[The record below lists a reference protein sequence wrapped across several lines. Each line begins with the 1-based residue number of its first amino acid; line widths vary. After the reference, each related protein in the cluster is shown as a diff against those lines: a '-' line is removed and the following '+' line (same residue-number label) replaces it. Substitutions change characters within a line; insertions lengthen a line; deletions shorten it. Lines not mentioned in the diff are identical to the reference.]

1 MTESELYS
9 KYIIPYY
16 GVLMRMNFLRRTNN
30 QITELFNSLIA
41 LGNELS
47 DEILI
52 ELLNDSW
59 RPSKVSA
66 WMIGLSKRHVLTS
79 EIEKYLNKPG
89 TRHGEHALINLLLL
103 KKDRPSE
110 YFIKFIKQQIAY
122 LIENENKLVIEDLSI
137 EWAIAII
144 SYLDKIYHT
153 NYLCSV
159 YNSFEWNEFI
169 KLDLYSPIKNRFE
182 PSYHEEKIVLLMEY
196 VK

>member
-16 GVLMRMNFLRRTNN
+16 GDLMRMNFIRRTNS

-66 WMIGLSKRHVLTS
+66 WMIGLSKRYVLTS

-89 TRHGEHALINLLLL
+89 TRHGEHTLINLLLF
-103 KKDRPSE
+103 KKR
-110 YFIKFIKQQIAY
+110 Q
-122 LIENENKLVIEDLSI
+122 SI
-137 EWAIAII
+137 
-144 SYLDKIYHT
+144 
-153 NYLCSV
+153 
-159 YNSFEWNEFI
+159 
-169 KLDLYSPIKNRFE
+169 
-182 PSYHEEKIVLLMEY
+182 
-196 VK
+196 